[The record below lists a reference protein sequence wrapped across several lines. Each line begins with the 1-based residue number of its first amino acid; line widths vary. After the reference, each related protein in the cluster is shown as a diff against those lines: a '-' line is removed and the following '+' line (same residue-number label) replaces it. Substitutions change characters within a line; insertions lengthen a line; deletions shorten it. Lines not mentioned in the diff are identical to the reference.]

1 MIMNDNRVKNVSN
14 YFLGRAKL
22 CQTYPTHQTAFLQ
35 SFIAIAAREPDWMTL
50 IVCHCKQMCL
60 ALLYSGQQSVENGSF
75 DKIRN
80 NPRALS
86 HPLVVS
92 N

>member
-14 YFLGRAKL
+14 YFLGRQAV
-22 CQTYPTHQTAFLQ
+22 QNISYTPNSILQ

-80 NPRALS
+80 DPRALS